1 VTHLDVDADG
11 IDRAVAAVREH
22 FDATEEQPMTITNN
36 DALTRTI
43 EHREIFHD
51 EMLSLVRRIMG
62 GEMSPVMMA
71 GAAASACA

>member
-1 VTHLDVDADG
+1 
-11 IDRAVAAVREH
+11 
-22 FDATEEQPMTITNN
+22 MTITNN

-71 GAAASACA
+71 ALLVGLRVTKETIGRSPPPHR